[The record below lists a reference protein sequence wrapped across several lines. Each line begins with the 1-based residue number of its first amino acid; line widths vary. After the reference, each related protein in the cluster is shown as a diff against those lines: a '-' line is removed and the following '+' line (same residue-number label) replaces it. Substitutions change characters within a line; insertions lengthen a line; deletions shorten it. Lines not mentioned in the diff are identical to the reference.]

1 MVNRLRVL
9 CPLTPVDAERRV
21 CSASANDNLQVCA
34 QCMASVAV
42 GHKERRVVLAS
53 PSHW

>member
-1 MVNRLRVL
+1 MVNCLRVL
-9 CPLTPVDAERRV
+9 CPLIPMDAEGRV
-21 CSASANDNLQVCA
+21 CSASANDNLQVHA

-42 GHKERRVVLAS
+42 GHKELRVVLAS